1 MSTVVASFKTDTEE
15 YEMVFGD
22 SYKTWQMQL
31 NEYLMMLHNRETQ
44 YKITGLRKSN
54 AKFVQHGLKW
64 CAVDEYQSEL
74 KFEAKDTGK
83 QPRRFDAMSFS
94 PIHIPKEINV

>member
-1 MSTVVASFKTDTEE
+1 MSTVVTSFKTDAEE

-31 NEYLMMLHNRETQ
+31 NEYLMMLHNRKTQ

-64 CAVDEYQSEL
+64 CSVDEYQDEL

-83 QPRRFDAMSFS
+83 PARKFDTMSFS